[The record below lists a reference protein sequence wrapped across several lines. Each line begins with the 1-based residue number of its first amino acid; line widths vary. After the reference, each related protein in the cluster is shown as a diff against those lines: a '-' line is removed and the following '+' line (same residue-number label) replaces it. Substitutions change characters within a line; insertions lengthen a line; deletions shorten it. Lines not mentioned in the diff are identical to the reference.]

1 MTEMLQALMST
12 YQNNY
17 QRTIRLETEKGYWFV
32 AQVGEQFSSGDNF
45 DSMTDDERIIKSIHE
60 IVIETLNVDP
70 ATRNR
75 KGPIVIARQIFCKI
89 TKDLGYTYTYLARYL
104 NKDHSTLIHAYNKA
118 EELIYI
124 KDTMFTEKYEQV
136 IREINDKRCI

>member
-1 MTEMLQALMST
+1 
-12 YQNNY
+12 
-17 QRTIRLETEKGYWFV
+17 
-32 AQVGEQFSSGDNF
+32 
-45 DSMTDDERIIKSIHE
+45 MTDKEKQIQRRIDRFKKSFSKDTGMKLLIIPFYSKNKDERIIKSIHE

-136 IREINDKRCI
+136 IREINDKRRI